1 MSDFRPVGHV
11 IGWLTVGL
19 GLLMLAP
26 AAVDLADRNPNWR
39 GMGVAAFLTLAGG
52 LAMTLVTRTEARRG
66 MTRRQAFLLTVLTW
80 TILPVFGALPFV
92 FGAPLVGYT
101 DAYFEAMSG
110 MTTTGATVFT
120 GLDVA
125 PRGMLLWRAMMQWL
139 GGVGI
144 VVFAIVF
151 LPMMK
156 VGGMQFFRS
165 EGFDLAGD
173 IVPRAAAAAMSLGYF
188 YLGLTAACMLAY
200 SAAGMSAFDAISHAM
215 TTVST
220 GGMGNYDGGFGV
232 FSPAAQLVAILFMW
246 LGALPFLRML
256 QFARGNFRAP
266 WEDTQIHA
274 FLGIVLSV
282 SAVVAIW
289 LVLNGHHEPLRAA
302 REALFNVTS
311 TMTGTGYSS
320 DDYNR
325 WGPLPVALFFFIPL
339 IGGCTGST
347 SCSAK
352 VFRYQVLYKA
362 LIAQIRRIHMPHGVY
377 PLRYN
382 GRPVEDEV
390 VSSIMSF
397 FFVFAASISLW
408 AILLSL
414 LGLDLVTSISGAV
427 ATLCNVGPGLG
438 EVIGPAGNY
447 APLPETAKWLMSAG
461 MLLGRLEFLSVL
473 VLFTSMFWAR

>member
-1 MSDFRPVGHV
+1 MNDFRPVGHV
-11 IGWLTVGL
+11 IGWLTVAL
-19 GLLMLAP
+19 GMLMLAP
-26 AAVDLADRNPNWR
+26 AGLDLANGHPNWR
-39 GMGVAAFLTLAGG
+39 GLALSAFLTLAVG
-52 LAMTLVTRTEARRG
+52 LALTVVTRGSVGRG
-66 MTRRQAFLLTVLTW
+66 MKRRQAFLLTVATW
-80 TILPVFGALPFV
+80 SILPVFGALPFV
-92 FGAPLVGYT
+92 YGAPSLSYT

-110 MTTTGATVFT
+110 MTTTGATVIT
-120 GLDVA
+120 GLDAA
-125 PRGMLLWRAMMQWL
+125 PHGMLLWRAMTQWL

-165 EGFDLAGD
+165 EAFDLSGD
-173 IVPRAAAAAMSLGYF
+173 VVPRAAAASIELGYF
-188 YLGLTAACMLAY
+188 YVGITAVCMLAY
-200 SAAGMSAFDAISHAM
+200 SATGMSAFDALAHSM

-220 GGMGNYDGGFGV
+220 GGMANYDAGFSV
-232 FSPAAQLVAILFMW
+232 FPPATQIVAIVFMW
-246 LGALPFLRML
+246 LGAIPFLRL
-256 QFARGNFRAP
+256 LAFARGNFRAP
-266 WEDTQIHA
+266 WQDTQVRA
-274 FLGIVLSV
+274 FLGIVFAV
-282 SAVVAIW
+282 SGVVAAW
-289 LVLNGHHEPLRAA
+289 LVFHDHHEPLRAV

-325 WGPLPVALFFFIPL
+325 WGGLPLALIFIVMMV
-339 IGGCTGST
+339 GGCTGST

-362 LIAQIRRIHMPHGVY
+362 LIAQIRRIHMPHGIY

-414 LGLDLVTSISGAV
+414 LGLDVVTAISGAV

-438 EVIGPAGNY
+438 PVIGPAGSY
-447 APLPETAKWLMSAG
+447 APLPDSAKWLMSAG

-473 VLFTSMFWAR
+473 VLFTPMFWSR